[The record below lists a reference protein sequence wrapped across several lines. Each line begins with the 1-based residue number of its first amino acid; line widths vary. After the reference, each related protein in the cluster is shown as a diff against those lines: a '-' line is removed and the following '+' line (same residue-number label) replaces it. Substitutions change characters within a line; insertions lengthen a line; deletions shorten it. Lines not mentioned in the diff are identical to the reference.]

1 MSKAWEPHP
10 TVRSGKELT
19 IGERAAD
26 LVRNG
31 MGSWAFVFV
40 FSAFMTVW
48 MVMNDHH
55 GFDPFPYIL
64 LNLMLSTL
72 AAIQGAILLIA
83 AKRADT
89 VAAEQALAHYEVSK
103 ADLASDQ
110 STNVIVR
117 KIAAHLGVEVE

>member
-1 MSKAWEPHP
+1 MSKAWDPHP
-10 TVRSGKELT
+10 KVRSGKDLKL
-19 IGERAAD
+19 GERAAD
-26 LVRNG
+26 AVRNG

-40 FSAFMTVW
+40 FTGFMAVW
-48 MVMNDHH
+48 MGINDGH

-83 AKRADT
+83 AKRADQ
-89 VAAEQALAHYEVSK
+89 VAAEQALAHFETSK
-103 ADLASDQ
+103 ADLVADQ
-110 STNVIVR
+110 STNAIVR